1 MTPTATMTPT
11 VTDRRGATTTRGAV
25 PRAPGA
31 ARHGAPAALMAIALM
46 VLAACGGGRGPAGI
60 EYGHAPRAS
69 KAEIAAHVAE
79 ASGRF
84 NVPQAWIHAVMEVES
99 GARTHFSDGRPIVS
113 HAGAM
118 GLMQVMPATY
128 AELADKY
135 GLGRNPFEP
144 RDNILAGTAYLR
156 EMYDRYGSPGFLG
169 AYNAGPGR
177 FGDFV
182 YEGRPLPGETR
193 RYIAMLVPR
202 VAGLYPPN
210 EMPRRTVE
218 QMPRVYAS
226 QNWFD
231 PDGVAA
237 LPASIRGEW
246 RDVPG

>member
-1 MTPTATMTPT
+1 MIRIANGARRARFCRQ
-11 VTDRRGATTTRGAV
+11 DRA
-25 PRAPGA
+25 
-31 ARHGAPAALMAIALM
+31 APAAMLAAALL
-46 VLAACGGGRGPAGI
+46 VLAACGGSRPPAGI
-60 EYGHAPRAS
+60 EYGDAPRAS
-69 KAEIAAHVAE
+69 RAEIAAYVAE
-79 ASGRF
+79 ASARF
-84 NVPQAWIHAVMEVES
+84 NVPQAWVHAVMEVES

-135 GLGRNPFEP
+135 GLGRNPFDP

-182 YEGRPLPGETR
+182 YDGRPLPGETR
-193 RYIAMLVPR
+193 RYMAMLVPR
-202 VAGLYPPN
+202 VAGLYPPH
-210 EMPRRTVE
+210 EAPRRTVE

-226 QNWFD
+226 DAWFD

-237 LPASIRGEW
+237 VPAVTEAAG